1 VSACARCGT
10 AHERSKEFCLS
21 CGIRLPAR
29 AARWQRSGLHRAN
42 PLWSALAILVLGA
55 LGALAAIVLARR
67 DTGGETLVATNLPA
81 RTVLQTPPVIGTL
94 AAGVPTTIAP
104 PLATTTA
111 PPPAANRPKVTT
123 LTEWTASDGYTIVL
137 ASIPSAN
144 GRANAEEFAKQA
156 LAKGLAHVGVLDSQD
171 FSSLHPGY
179 FVVFSGFY
187 RSNGAAASHISQVE
201 AAGLGPAY
209 ARRITR

>member
-1 VSACARCGT
+1 VSACTRCGT

-29 AARWQRSGLHRAN
+29 AARWQRSGVHRAN

-55 LGALAAIVLARR
+55 LGALAAIVAAQR
-67 DTGGETLVATNLPA
+67 DSGRETLVATNLPA
-81 RTVLQTPPVIGTL
+81 RTVVQTPPVVGTL
-94 AAGVPTTIAP
+94 AAGAPSTIAPVPTTPAP
-104 PLATTTA
+104 PS
-111 PPPAANRPKVTT
+111 AANKPKVST

-144 GRANAEEFAKQA
+144 GRANAEAFAKQA
-156 LAKGLAHVGVLDSQD
+156 LAKGLLHVGVLDSQN

>member
-55 LGALAAIVLARR
+55 LGALAAIVATRS
-67 DTGGETLVATNLPA
+67 DGGGETLVATNLPA
-81 RTVLQTPPVIGTL
+81 RTDVQTPPVIGRS
-94 AAGVPTTIAP
+94 AAGVPTTNAP
-104 PLATTTA
+104 PVLTA
-111 PPPAANRPKVTT
+111 PPPAPSKPKVTT

-187 RSNGAAASHISQVE
+187 RSNDAAASHISQVE